1 MNDPRT
7 RISAARSPAAAGA
20 IDAHA
25 ENLQTADSVAGVVEF
40 VRQAVAAQDGV
51 GVGAV
56 FLVDERNEPNISV
69 RIRGPL
75 AADLAA
81 PEIELAGMARRAIRE
96 RETVKQKGVSAGLL
110 WAVPLKSP
118 GRIEAVVA
126 AVGELGELAR
136 YFPHA
141 GLALAREREREA
153 GRRTSGEAESRAT
166 NLDSAVEIFDRI
178 VRQGGTDDVLRRIAA
193 AASGVPGLGATSI
206 WALRADDETYVEI
219 ARAGGTSAAD
229 AAEPALPPAARRAG
243 ALCDWANG
251 LPRWAGIAWVP
262 AGPIERPQPGA
273 GDALL
278 VQLDG
283 RDGLLPLGFLLAE
296 VKETGLDAPRAADLG
311 RWASLARLALES
323 RSDESRSRRSLE
335 QLHEEKEQLAELHR
349 TKSQFIAAVSHE
361 LRTPLTSITAYAE
374 TLRAR
379 NITIEDAVRDKFLR
393 VIHDEGRRLT
403 RIVDDI
409 LDLATM
415 DAGRVRLSCRAV
427 DVRSVIEDALDVIR
441 PIADERNI
449 SVACPNPRSVEV
461 HADPDLL
468 KQLLVNLLDNAVKFS
483 DDRGSVSLEVEHDAT
498 AVRLAVRDEGPGIP
512 ADKLDAVFERFVKV
526 DGPNARRGG
535 AGLGLAICKSIAAWH
550 DGRIWAESENGK
562 GARFVV
568 SLPRLRATS
577 RARAEKP
584 ILKERQREESRIPE
598 LLVEMISEVMRA
610 RMVSLMLLD
619 PSGDELFIQAAMGL
633 PDDAIRDV
641 RVAVGE
647 RIAGRVAKTGETILI
662 PDLAADGRFEPCGSG
677 RYETRSLVSA
687 PLRVHDETIG
697 VVNVTS
703 KASSQP
709 FDEHDRRLLELLA
722 QRVALILSKLR
733 ELGGSREGLDRLEN
747 AIRGVIDVR
756 RHYYGSGDDY
766 SKLILGVCRALGI
779 EGEQAARIHYA
790 SILHDVGM
798 TLLPE
803 GVYKKPALLTERDRQ
818 LVEEHPEQGATV
830 LRSIE
835 FLPDVFDIILAHHEE
850 PDGSGYPRGL
860 KGSGIPTGAKILA
873 VVDAYHAL
881 RSGRPYKKAVG
892 RDEAIAELRNAAGQF
907 DERVVEALVEA
918 LGVRADDE
926 RMRELIHSKHEGA
939 E

>member
-1 MNDPRT
+1 
-7 RISAARSPAAAGA
+7 
-20 IDAHA
+20 
-25 ENLQTADSVAGVVEF
+25 
-40 VRQAVAAQDGV
+40 
-51 GVGAV
+51 
-56 FLVDERNEPNISV
+56 
-69 RIRGPL
+69 
-75 AADLAA
+75 
-81 PEIELAGMARRAIRE
+81 
-96 RETVKQKGVSAGLL
+96 
-110 WAVPLKSP
+110 
-118 GRIEAVVA
+118 
-126 AVGELGELAR
+126 
-136 YFPHA
+136 
-141 GLALAREREREA
+141 
-153 GRRTSGEAESRAT
+153 
-166 NLDSAVEIFDRI
+166 
-178 VRQGGTDDVLRRIAA
+178 
-193 AASGVPGLGATSI
+193 
-206 WALRADDETYVEI
+206 
-219 ARAGGTSAAD
+219 
-229 AAEPALPPAARRAG
+229 
-243 ALCDWANG
+243 LCDWANG
-251 LPRWAGIAWVP
+251 LPRWAGLAWVP

-283 RDGLLPLGFLLAE
+283 RNGLLPLGFVLAE
-296 VKETGLDAPRAADLG
+296 VKESGLDAPRAADLA
-311 RWASLARLALES
+311 RWGSLARLALET
-323 RSDESRSRRSLE
+323 RWDENRSRRSLE

-415 DAGRVRLSCRAV
+415 DVGRVRLSCRAV
-427 DVRSVIEDALDVIR
+427 DVRAVIEDALDVIR

-449 SVACPNPRSVEV
+449 SVACVNPQSVEV

-483 DDRGSVSLEVEHDAT
+483 DDRGSVRLEVEQVAT
-498 AVRLAVRDEGPGIP
+498 AVRLVVRDDGPGIP

-535 AGLGLAICKSIAAWH
+535 AGLGLAICKSIVAWH
-550 DGRIWAESENGK
+550 DGRIWAESGSGK

-584 ILKERQREESRIPE
+584 LLKERQREESRIPE

-610 RMVSLMLLD
+610 RVVSLMLLD
-619 PSGDELFIQAAMGL
+619 QGGDDLFIQAAMGL
-633 PDDAIRDV
+633 PNEAIRDG
-641 RVAVGE
+641 RVGVGE

-662 PDLAADGRFEPCGSG
+662 PDLDADGRFEPSDS
-677 RYETRSLVSA
+677 RQYETRSLISA
-687 PLRVHDETIG
+687 PIRIRDETIG
-697 VVNVTS
+697 VVNVTGE
-703 KASSQP
+703 ASGRP
-709 FDEHDRRLLELLA
+709 FDENDRRLLELLA
-722 QRVALILSKLR
+722 QRVGLILSKLR
-733 ELGGSREGLDRLEN
+733 ELGSSRESLDRMES

-756 RHYYGSGDDY
+756 RHHHYGSSDE
-766 SKLILGVCRALGI
+766 SSTLILGVCRALGI
-779 EGEQAARIHYA
+779 DGEQAARIHYA

-803 GVYKKPALLTERDRQ
+803 GVYRKPARLTERDRE
-818 LVEEHPEQGATV
+818 LVEGHPEQGAKV

-850 PDGSGYPRGL
+850 PDGSGYPRGH

-907 DERVVEALVEA
+907 DERVVQALVEA
-918 LGVRADDE
+918 LGCGDDAE
-926 RMRELIHSKHEGA
+926 RTRELIHSKHEG
-939 E
+939 EE